1 MKKIIFFS
9 LLSVLFFQMSC
20 SKKTSK
26 DKIQHQVKLDTVYKL
41 KSDALN
47 LVSEVYDTYQSSE
60 DFLVKGIFYPA
71 NLLSQDFKGWGASS
85 SYQKYNVPV
94 NFPAI
99 NKMWIASYQGIFK
112 ANLAIKHLKNMV
124 KNQVISKELGDRLIA
139 ECLFNRSIFYTLLA
153 DNFGGVPIIGNQS
166 SGTINKA
173 RNTQNEVFETVQKD
187 LLTAANYLPWQYK
200 TKGDIGRATKGAA
213 YAYLG
218 EAYMWLKDY
227 NNAALAF
234 TKLSN
239 HYSLMSHFIDIN
251 SFKHQNNKE
260 SIFEIQF
267 NGTDNLGWGRD
278 NYSSFIQSFALPNE
292 VGGTAYVYANPK
304 LFNSYSKKDK
314 RRRASI
320 IAPGETHPDPN
331 INISNYNNV
340 QENFKG
346 INTLGTRKHP
356 WLGDAKDHSGYYG
369 IKTWRAP
376 DPNASASTIFNKAN
390 VILMR
395 YGQVVLDNAEANY
408 KMGNKKEGLK
418 LLNIIRKRAG
428 LKPTSSSNFITKL
441 LNEYRHELSGGM
453 TLWYVIR
460 RTGEDVKYIKDNFN
474 INIQKGHDILPI
486 PQIQI
491 TNNPKLIQNLGY

>member
-1 MKKIIFFS
+1 M
-9 LLSVLFFQMSC
+9 FFQLGC
-20 SKKTSK
+20 SNKPSK
-26 DKIQHQVKLDTVYKL
+26 NNSKNKIVLDTVYKL

-47 LVSEVYDTYQSSE
+47 LVSEVYDTYQSSG

-71 NLLSQDFKGWGASS
+71 NLLSQDFNGWGASS

-99 NKMWIASYQGIFK
+99 NKMWILSYQGIFK

-124 KNQVISKELGDRLIA
+124 KNQVISKEFGDRLVA

-166 SGTINKA
+166 SGSINMA
-173 RNTQNEVFETVQKD
+173 RNTQTEVFETVQRD
-187 LLTAANYLPWQYK
+187 LLTAVNYLPWHYK

-227 NNAALAF
+227 KNAALTF
-234 TKLSN
+234 DKLN
-239 HYSLMSHFIDIN
+239 THYSLMSNFLDIN

-292 VGGTAYVYANPK
+292 VGGTAYVYASPK
-304 LFNSYSKKDK
+304 LYKSYAKNDK

-340 QENFKG
+340 QENFKS

-356 WLGDAKDHSGYYG
+356 WLGDAKDRSGYYG

-376 DPNASASTIFNKAN
+376 DPDASASTIFNKAN

-395 YGQVVLDNAEANY
+395 YGQVILDNAEAKY
-408 KMGNKKEGLK
+408 KSGDKKEA
-418 LLNIIRKRAG
+418 LLLINKIRKRAG

-441 LNEYRHELSGGM
+441 LDEYRHELADGM
-453 TLWYVIR
+453 TLWYVLR
-460 RTGEDVKYIKDNFN
+460 RTGAHVKYIKDNFN
-474 INIQKGHDILPI
+474 ISIPNGHDILPI
-486 PQIQI
+486 PQNQI
-491 TNNPKLIQNLGY
+491 TNNPKLIQNPGY